1 MRASRLLSILIL
13 LQLRTRLTADDLARE
28 FEVSLRTIYRDID
41 ELSAA
46 GIPIYGDRGPGG
58 GFQLLND
65 YRTKLTGL
73 GAQEAEAMFLIGLPD
88 AARALGLEA
97 AANNAGRKMMA
108 SIPTSLGQNAR
119 RLNTRIH
126 IDPIDWYRA
135 PQEIH
140 GLPQIARAV
149 MDSNLLKMEYDSW
162 TGIRDWQV
170 KPLGLVMKAGNWYL
184 VAEGATKIRIFKV
197 ANIKAPIVLENTFV
211 PATDFD
217 LPKFWND
224 ELSRFERELRPNK
237 ATLLA
242 SEIGIKN
249 LAKLGAYAEAA
260 IKSAGPKNENGFSKI
275 ELPFENMDQA
285 THAIL
290 GLGAEVTVLEP
301 PELRNLIAR
310 TAQQIATNNKSTSNQ
325 L

>member
-65 YRTKLTGL
+65 YRTRLTGL
-73 GAQEAEAMFLIGLPD
+73 DAQEAEAMFLIGLPD

-97 AANNAGRKMMA
+97 AANNVGRKMMA
-108 SIPTSLGQNAR
+108 SIPTSLSENAK

-135 PQEIH
+135 PQEIT

-162 TGIRDWQV
+162 TGLRDWQV

-184 VAEGATKIRIFKV
+184 VGEGANKVRIFKV
-197 ANIKAPIVLENTFV
+197 ANINAPIVLDEKFV
-211 PATDFD
+211 PVADFD
-217 LPKFWND
+217 LPRFWNA
-224 ELSRFERELRPNK
+224 EIARFEKELRPNMAK
-237 ATLLA
+237 LMATKTGL
-242 SEIGIKN
+242 KN
-249 LAKLGAYAEAA
+249 FAKLGAYSELAVNAA
-260 IKSAGPKNENGFSKI
+260 APMDENGLS
-275 ELPFENMDQA
+275 LLQWPYENIDQA
-285 THAIL
+285 TYALL
-290 GLGAEVTVLEP
+290 GLGAEVKVLSP
-301 PELRNLIAR
+301 AALRDSILQTAMQIAR
-310 TAQQIATNNKSTSNQ
+310 NNS
-325 L
+325 